1 MKQNFH
7 IEGMTCATCQVTV
20 QRAVAQIPGV
30 KHVAVNLITHAMQVD
45 YADNIKPQT
54 IINEVVEAGYHAKL
68 ITDTNPQQL
77 KRQQKI
83 TQSVMKRRLIISFT
97 LLVPLMYISMGTM
110 LGLPLPAWLLTTIG
124 NLLTQWTLTIPIITV
139 NYRYFYVGMKRLFKF
154 DPNMDTLV
162 AIGTGAAIMYGIY
175 ITLISF
181 IGLLNDNMEQSMMW
195 MNQLYLESAATI
207 LSLVTLG
214 KYLEEISK
222 QKTLGALEKLIDLKP
237 KLAMKKVGDDFQS
250 VEVSQLVVGDIV
262 LVKPGE
268 MIPVDGDI
276 VYGDTMVNQAA
287 ITGESLPVHKQIGD
301 RVLGATLNQFGAI
314 EVKVKLLG
322 EDSTIAKIIR
332 LVEEASLTKAPLAK
346 LADQISSIFV
356 PIVIIIALSAF
367 SIWLMLGAELS
378 FALQIMIS
386 ILVISCP
393 CALGLAT
400 PVTMMVGTGK
410 GAELGMLVKSAEAME
425 KLDKITTIV
434 MDKTG
439 TITLGKPVVT
449 HTMIYRNFDETTI
462 KQLAGSIEFGS
473 EHPLAK
479 AIVDWMGGLT
489 RLEVEQFVYIPGMGV
504 RGKING
510 KTYRLGKVTK
520 VDEAIQAALLRGQT
534 VIEMRDEV
542 DVMAHFLIADAVK
555 PTSADAIKTLKAMGK
570 KIVMLTGDLKPVAD
584 TIAKEIGIDSVV
596 AEVLPDQKDLA
607 IQDLQKQGERVLM
620 IGDGINDAPALT
632 RADVGMAIGAGTDIA
647 IDAADIVLLQSDLHQ
662 VAHALRLSKQVVI
675 NMKTNLFWAF
685 IYNLIAIPLAAGLL
699 YGWTNW
705 LLNPIIAASAMALS
719 SVSVVLNA
727 LRLRSFR

>member
-1 MKQNFH
+1 
-7 IEGMTCATCQVTV
+7 
-20 QRAVAQIPGV
+20 
-30 KHVAVNLITHAMQVD
+30 
-45 YADNIKPQT
+45 
-54 IINEVVEAGYHAKL
+54 
-68 ITDTNPQQL
+68 
-77 KRQQKI
+77 
-83 TQSVMKRRLIISFT
+83 
-97 LLVPLMYISMGTM
+97 
-110 LGLPLPAWLLTTIG
+110 
-124 NLLTQWTLTIPIITV
+124 
-139 NYRYFYVGMKRLFKF
+139 
-154 DPNMDTLV
+154 
-162 AIGTGAAIMYGIY
+162 
-175 ITLISF
+175 
-181 IGLLNDNMEQSMMW
+181 
-195 MNQLYLESAATI
+195 
-207 LSLVTLG
+207 
-214 KYLEEISK
+214 
-222 QKTLGALEKLIDLKP
+222 
-237 KLAMKKVGDDFQS
+237 
-250 VEVSQLVVGDIV
+250 
-262 LVKPGE
+262 
-268 MIPVDGDI
+268 
-276 VYGDTMVNQAA
+276 
-287 ITGESLPVHKQIGD
+287 
-301 RVLGATLNQFGAI
+301 
-314 EVKVKLLG
+314 
-322 EDSTIAKIIR
+322 
-332 LVEEASLTKAPLAK
+332 
-346 LADQISSIFV
+346 
-356 PIVIIIALSAF
+356 
-367 SIWLMLGAELS
+367 
-378 FALQIMIS
+378 
-386 ILVISCP
+386 
-393 CALGLAT
+393 
-400 PVTMMVGTGK
+400 
-410 GAELGMLVKSAEAME
+410 
-425 KLDKITTIV
+425 

-520 VDEAIQAALLRGQT
+520 VDAAIQAALLRGQT

-705 LLNPIIAASAMALS
+705 LLNPIIAAAAMALS